1 MPDPTVLLYV
11 PEPAAW
17 AAKLPALCAIQSLKF
32 RPVEQNDLDRPLS
45 ALAQGLRPSEALSDP
60 VPLPEPLLI
69 FCHFSEKQLNRFLQS
84 LRRLEV
90 SCLKA
95 VLTPSNAGWTLR
107 ALYGELCQERLR
119 LGDFH
124 PPKS

>member
-1 MPDPTVLLYV
+1 MPEPTVLLYI
-11 PEPAAW
+11 PESAPW
-17 AAKLPALCAIQSLKF
+17 AAKLPPLCAIQSLKL
-32 RPVEQNDLDRPLS
+32 RPVEQRDLDRPLS
-45 ALAQGLRPSEALSDP
+45 ALVQGLRPSEPLSDP
-60 VPLPEPLLI
+60 KPLPEPLLI

-107 ALYGELCQERLR
+107 ALYHELCRERLQ
-119 LGDFH
+119 LGDLH
-124 PPKS
+124 PPKG